1 MSILI
6 KDHLGQ
12 EFKSVSAMCR
22 HWNIGIQ
29 TFLARKSR
37 GVNIEDALTRKKCNG
52 DCIPARDHL
61 GKDYVSLSAM
71 ARAYG
76 LSPRALYSRLN
87 RGKQLKD
94 ALTKPIDKKRSTKR
108 KLTK

>member
-1 MSILI
+1 MSIVI

-12 EFKSVSAMCR
+12 EFKSIAAMCR
-22 HWNIGIQ
+22 HWNINVY

-76 LSPRALYSRLN
+76 LSPHALYSRLN

-94 ALTKPIDKKRSTKR
+94 ALTTPVRKGLKTKE
-108 KLTK
+108 K